1 MSIRLVDAKQR
12 LAAKLSDYDPPVLH
26 PIEADPWVVSSLLQ
40 KSIRRGETEIAQR
53 AAHTL
58 FMLKGSAI
66 WRRLM
71 VIAYEDIGAGA
82 ADVLMMTIA
91 AGTDAAWRKAHGGD
105 GRVAV
110 ALAGMLAEATKDRS
124 TDYLICA
131 AKDHPSLAAERLAI
145 ASGSIADRLSVL
157 CDVSLTLP
165 HRAMAAWYTSGIEWR
180 GERQVGKG
188 DLAALLE
195 AYGELGVPEQLIV
208 ATSVA
213 IARTREP
220 ITVMA
225 PLAWLVAHQHPN
237 VIICNCPL
245 PCAAGDDVPL
255 YALDMHTRPGRE
267 AIWRFARENEA
278 VRACLE
284 RYVPK
289 PGWRRAAYAAAFYV
303 DGAPVKQRLF
313 WEGSESLEAFGIERD
328 FLTAGAA
335 PEGFAPLLESV
346 RANLQHLNAV
356 RAEVLARSHLGSI
369 GPTALGA
376 VRTAAE
382 GRG

>member
-1 MSIRLVDAKQR
+1 MSIILVDAKQR
-12 LAAKLSDYDPPVLH
+12 LAAKLNDYDPPVLH

-40 KSIRRGETEIAQR
+40 KSIRRGDVEIAQR
-53 AAHTL
+53 AAHTM
-58 FMLKGSAI
+58 FMLRGSAI

-71 VIAYEDIGAGA
+71 IIAYEDIGAGA

-105 GRVAV
+105 ARVAV

-188 DLAALLE
+188 NLAALLE

-208 ATSVA
+208 EPQRASA
-213 IARTREP
+213 IREP
-220 ITVMA
+220 LVKIDPWRQRPRR
-225 PLAWLVAHQHPN
+225 PLNP
-237 VIICNCPL
+237 
-245 PCAAGDDVPL
+245 
-255 YALDMHTRPGRE
+255 
-267 AIWRFARENEA
+267 
-278 VRACLE
+278 
-284 RYVPK
+284 PK
-289 PGWRRAAYAAAFYV
+289 SSVETGSQPPKWRAAA
-303 DGAPVKQRLF
+303 LF
-313 WEGSESLEAFGIERD
+313 PGCRGKVSGRPDWVAD
-328 FLTAGAA
+328 D
-335 PEGFAPLLESV
+335 
-346 RANLQHLNAV
+346 AV
-356 RAEVLARSHLGSI
+356 
-369 GPTALGA
+369 
-376 VRTAAE
+376 
-382 GRG
+382 